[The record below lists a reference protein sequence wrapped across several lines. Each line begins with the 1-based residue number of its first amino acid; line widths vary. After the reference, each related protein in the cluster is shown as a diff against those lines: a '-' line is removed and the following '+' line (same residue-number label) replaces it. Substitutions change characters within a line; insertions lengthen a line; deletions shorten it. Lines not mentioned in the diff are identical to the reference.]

1 MSSLYEKEAART
13 SCCAKDIVL
22 ENVSKSF
29 GDVRVLENLSLT
41 FPASEITCIKG
52 ASGSGKTTLLKLI
65 EGVEQPDSGA
75 ITGVPDTMAVVFQ
88 ENRLSDNFTAVS
100 NIRAVTGRSLSKDE
114 IAGHLRELEL
124 GDALTK
130 KVGEFSGGMKRRVA
144 IARAICFDAPL
155 VIMDEPFKG
164 LDAALREKAI
174 AYVKRH
180 TAGKTLI
187 VVTHDDADVALL
199 GGRLITLE

>member
-1 MSSLYEKEAART
+1 MSMKNEAART
-13 SCCAKDIVL
+13 SCCMKDIVL

-41 FPASEITCIKG
+41 FPAGEITCIKG
-52 ASGSGKTTLLKLI
+52 PSGSGKTTLLKLI
-65 EGVEQPDSGA
+65 EGVEKPDSGT
-75 ITGVPDTMAVVFQ
+75 ISGVSGKMAVVFQ
-88 ENRLSDNFTAVS
+88 ENRLSDNFSAVS

-130 KVGEFSGGMKRRVA
+130 KTGEFSGGMKRRVA

-164 LDAALREKAI
+164 LDAALREKTI
-174 AYVKRH
+174 QYVKRH

-199 GGRLITLE
+199 GGRLVTLG

>member
-1 MSSLYEKEAART
+1 MSSIRVEHVY
-13 SCCAKDIVL
+13 
-22 ENVSKSF
+22 KSF
-29 GDVRVLENLSLT
+29 GDVQVLKDLILE
-41 FPASEITCIKG
+41 FPEGEITCIKG
-52 ASGSGKTTLLKLI
+52 ASGSGKTTILKLI

-75 ITGVPDTMAVVFQ
+75 VTGVPEKMAVVFQ

-100 NIRAVTGRSLSKDE
+100 NIRAVTGHALSKDE

-180 TAGKTLI
+180 AAGKTLI
-187 VVTHDDADVALL
+187 VVTHDDTDVALL
-199 GGRLITLE
+199 GGRLVTLQ

>member
-1 MSSLYEKEAART
+1 MSSIRVEHVY
-13 SCCAKDIVL
+13 
-22 ENVSKSF
+22 KSF
-29 GDVRVLENLSLT
+29 GDVQVLKDLT
-41 FPASEITCIKG
+41 LEFPEGGITCIKG

-75 ITGVPDTMAVVFQ
+75 VTGVSEKMAVVFQ

-100 NIRAVTGRSLSKDE
+100 NIRAVTGHALSKDE

-164 LDAALREKAI
+164 LDATLREKAI

-180 TAGKTLI
+180 AAGKTLI
-187 VVTHDDADVALL
+187 VVTHDDTDVQLL
-199 GGRLITLE
+199 GGRLVTLG

>member
-1 MSSLYEKEAART
+1 MSSIRVEHVY
-13 SCCAKDIVL
+13 
-22 ENVSKSF
+22 KSF
-29 GDVRVLENLSLT
+29 GDVQVLKDLT
-41 FPASEITCIKG
+41 LEFPEGEITCIKG

-65 EGVEQPDSGA
+65 EGIEQPDSGA
-75 ITGVPDTMAVVFQ
+75 ITGVPDKMAVVFQ

-100 NIRAVTGRSLSKDE
+100 NIRAVTGRALSKDE

-187 VVTHDDADVALL
+187 VVTHDDTDVALL
-199 GGRLITLE
+199 GGRLVTLG

>member
-1 MSSLYEKEAART
+1 MSSIRVEHVY
-13 SCCAKDIVL
+13 
-22 ENVSKSF
+22 KSF
-29 GDVRVLENLSLT
+29 GDVQVLKDLT
-41 FPASEITCIKG
+41 LEFPEGEITCIKG

-75 ITGVPDTMAVVFQ
+75 VTGVSEKMAVVFQ

-100 NIRAVTGRSLSKDE
+100 NIRAVTGHALSKDE

-130 KVGEFSGGMKRRVA
+130 KTGEFSGGMKRRVA

-180 TAGKTLI
+180 AAGKTLI
-187 VVTHDDADVALL
+187 VVTHDDADVQLL
-199 GGRLITLE
+199 GGRLVTLG

>member
-1 MSSLYEKEAART
+1 MSGIRVEHVY
-13 SCCAKDIVL
+13 
-22 ENVSKSF
+22 KSF
-29 GDVRVLENLSLT
+29 GDVQVLKDLT
-41 FPASEITCIKG
+41 LEFPEGEITCIKG

-65 EGVEQPDSGA
+65 EGVEMADSGA
-75 ITGVPDTMAVVFQ
+75 ITGVPDKMAVVFQ

-100 NIRAVTGRSLSKDE
+100 NIRAVTGHALSKDE

-180 TAGKTLI
+180 AAGKTLI
-187 VVTHDDADVALL
+187 VVTHDDTDVQLL
-199 GGRLITLE
+199 GGRLVTLG

>member
-1 MSSLYEKEAART
+1 MS
-13 SCCAKDIVL
+13 KDIVL

-29 GDVRVLENLSLT
+29 GDVRVLDNLSLT
-41 FPASEITCIKG
+41 FPAGKITCIKG

-75 ITGVPDTMAVVFQ
+75 VTGVSGKMAVVFQ

-100 NIRAVTGRSLSKDE
+100 NIRAVTGHALSKDE
-114 IAGHLRELEL
+114 IARHLRELEL

-164 LDAALREKAI
+164 LDAALREKTI

-187 VVTHDDADVALL
+187 VVTHDDADVTLL

>member
-1 MSSLYEKEAART
+1 MSSIRVEHVY
-13 SCCAKDIVL
+13 
-22 ENVSKSF
+22 KSF
-29 GDVRVLENLSLT
+29 GDVQVLKDLT
-41 FPASEITCIKG
+41 QEFPEGEITCIKG

-65 EGVEQPDSGA
+65 EGIEQPDSGA
-75 ITGVPDTMAVVFQ
+75 ITGVPDKMAVVFQ

-100 NIRAVTGRSLSKDE
+100 NIRAVTGHALSKDE
-114 IAGHLRELEL
+114 IADHLRELEL

-187 VVTHDDADVALL
+187 VVTHDDADVQLL